1 MTRRSITHAIVILA
15 AASIAWIAVAPAH
28 AQQQPRTV
36 RRPFSADPLSLSAD
50 VLEAT
55 RLLSVNPEAGIALLR
70 QLNARYPGRDDILAR
85 LGYGMQV
92 VGKAD
97 SAAVYYKAALQANPL
112 NLDAGKA
119 LGSIYFSQ
127 GREADAMQVFNDML
141 EANAYGV
148 TAYKIVADALR
159 DLGKV
164 DQAIAVLE
172 KGRDRNKKNSALTF
186 EIANLYK
193 QAGDNRKAMDEYFAF
208 VEADPKSYRLV
219 RGRMLDLMRDAGT
232 DEPKLVDYL
241 GTRANGGG
249 PDGYA
254 ARDVLAA
261 HYLER
266 GLLENSLEMALRADE
281 DKSSDG
287 ATLLALAED
296 AMTRAD
302 TQPRTARARYLDLGR
317 RASEAFVDGHANAP
331 GIDRAKWALA
341 EIYVEYGSGVVPTV
355 TAAERTAY
363 LERAVKAFEDLSKRY
378 PGSELAERAYIE
390 RGDVLLRKLKRPDDA
405 LAAYK
410 SGAVNSRRLG
420 SEFAARI
427 AEVYI
432 GTNKTSDLDAYLN
445 ALSQAANLDLAD
457 TGQYYAGVYLATK
470 HEYNAARDTLT
481 ALAEASP
488 SSAYTNDAIEL
499 AWVLE
504 EGMTMK
510 SASLDD
516 FVAARKADMVGDT
529 TAVVSHLNTIIAREA
544 DDPVRPRAMHQLG
557 LVYFDRGSY
566 DAAIAVLRKF
576 LADYPSDDQAPVVER
591 VIGQVYE
598 KGLGK
603 YDQALHEYEQVL
615 LTYPEYAM
623 LDDIRRDVNR
633 VKSTMEGSTYAP

>member
-1 MTRRSITHAIVILA
+1 VIVTRRLTHAILLLT
-15 AASIAWIAVAPAH
+15 AASIALIAVAPAH
-28 AQQQPRTV
+28 AQQPRPV
-36 RRPFSADPLSLSAD
+36 RRPFAADPLTLSAD

-97 SAAVYYKAALQANPL
+97 SAAVYYKAALDANPL

-127 GREADAMQVFNDML
+127 GRETDAMRVFNDML
-141 EANAYGV
+141 DANAYGV

-193 QAGDNRKAMDEYFAF
+193 QAGDNRKAMDEYFTF
-208 VEADPKSYRLV
+208 VEADPRSYRLV
-219 RGRMLDLMRDAGT
+219 RGRMLDLLRDTGT

-241 GTRANGGG
+241 SSRTSGGG

-302 TQPRTARARYLDLGR
+302 TQPRNARARYLDLGR

-331 GIDRAKWALA
+331 GIDRAKWTLA
-341 EIYVEYGSGVVPTV
+341 EIYVEYGSGVVPAV
-355 TAAERTAY
+355 TAPERAAY
-363 LERAVKAFEDLSKRY
+363 LDRAVKAFEDLSKRY

-420 SEFAARI
+420 PEFAARI

-432 GTNKTSDLDAYLN
+432 GTDKTNDLDAYLS
-445 ALSQAANLDLAD
+445 ALSHAANLDLAD

-481 ALAEASP
+481 GLAEASP
-488 SSAYTNDAIEL
+488 SSAYSNDAIAL

-516 FVAARKADMVGDT
+516 FVAARKADMIGDT
-529 TAVVSHLNTIIAREA
+529 TTVVSRLNTIIAREA
-544 DDPVRPRAMHQLG
+544 DDPVRPRALHQLG
-557 LVYFDRGSY
+557 LVYFDRGNY
-566 DAAIAVLRKF
+566 DAAIGVLRKF
-576 LADYPSDDQAPVVER
+576 LADYPDDDQAPVVQR

-598 KGLGK
+598 KGLGQ
-603 YDQALHEYEQVL
+603 YDHALHEYEQVL
-615 LTYPEYAM
+615 LSYPEYAM
-623 LDDIRRDVNR
+623 LDDMRRDVNR